1 MQDSRSTTTRISTPR
16 LLCLAGFMG
25 AGKTS
30 VGRIV
35 ARHLG
40 WRFVDLDARIVEAA
54 GTSIRTIFETRGEPA
69 FRQLEHELLERI
81 LGEALASGGAAVI
94 ALGGGTVAQ
103 ERNLAL
109 LRKAGA
115 AIVWLDCPVE
125 VILERCAGIM
135 DRPLFGT
142 ENDVR
147 RLYEQRRPC
156 YALADGRVDS
166 SGPPEQVA
174 EQVLALEILAQVR
187 R

>member
-1 MQDSRSTTTRISTPR
+1 MQESLPTAARTPARR

-35 ARHLG
+35 ARQLG
-40 WRFVDLDARIVEAA
+40 WRFVDLDERIVEAA

-69 FRQLEHELLERI
+69 FRQLEHEMLERI
-81 LGEALASGGAAVI
+81 LGESLAGGQAAVI
-94 ALGGGTVAQ
+94 ALGGGTVTQ
-103 ERNLAL
+103 ERNLVL

-115 AIVWLDCPVE
+115 AIVWLDCPIE
-125 VILERCAGIM
+125 AILDRCAGIT

-142 ENDVR
+142 EDDVR
-147 RLYEQRRPC
+147 RLYDERRPF
-156 YALADGRVDS
+156 YERADGRVESD
-166 SGPPEQVA
+166 GPPERVA

-187 R
+187 K

>member
-1 MQDSRSTTTRISTPR
+1 MQESLPTAARTSVPR

-35 ARHLG
+35 ARQLG
-40 WRFVDLDARIVEAA
+40 WRFVDLDDRIVEAA
-54 GTSIRTIFETRGEPA
+54 GTSIRAIFESRGETA

-81 LGEALASGGAAVI
+81 LGESLAAGRPTVI
-94 ALGGGTVAQ
+94 ALGGGTVTQ
-103 ERNLAL
+103 ERNLVL

-125 VILERCAGIM
+125 VILQRCAGIS

-142 ENDVR
+142 EEDVR
-147 RLYEQRRPC
+147 RLYQHRRPF
-156 YALADGRVDS
+156 YERADGRVES
-166 SGPPEQVA
+166 TGPPERVA
-174 EQVLALEILAQVR
+174 EQVLALECLAQVR
-187 R
+187 K